1 VSEAR
6 ILVVD
11 DEAQIRRALRAGLTA
26 QGYDVALVA
35 TGEEALDQ
43 AALQPP
49 ALVVLDLSL
58 PGISGL
64 DVCKQLREWSDVPI
78 LVLSARGQER
88 DKVGALDSGADDY
101 LTKPFG
107 MDELLARIR
116 AALRRRVG
124 GQSPAPSLLTVG
136 DVTIDFA
143 RRVVTRGGEEVRL
156 TRLEY
161 ELLHYLAVNADRVVT
176 HRQILS
182 SVWGPEN
189 SEETQYLRVHI
200 GHLRQKLER
209 DPARPVF
216 LTTEPGVGY
225 RFRTQA

>member
-1 VSEAR
+1 MIDPR

-11 DEAQIRRALRAGLTA
+11 DEPQIRRALRAGLAA

-35 TGEEALDQ
+35 TGEEALDE
-43 AALQPP
+43 AALHPP

-64 DVCKQLREWSDVPI
+64 DVCERLREWSDVPI

-88 DKVGALDSGADDY
+88 DKVNALDRGADDY

-116 AALRRRVG
+116 AALRRRGVG
-124 GQSPAPSLLTVG
+124 RASEPSALAVG
-136 DVTIDFA
+136 SVAIDFA
-143 RRVVTRGGEEVRL
+143 RRIVTRDGEEVRL

-161 ELLHYLAVNADRVVT
+161 ELLHFLALNADRVVT

-182 SVWGPEN
+182 HVWGPEN
-189 SEETQYLRVHI
+189 AEETQYLRVHI
-200 GHLRQKLER
+200 GHLRQKLEV
-209 DPARPVF
+209 DPARPLF
-216 LTTEPGVGY
+216 LITEPGVGY